1 VVATIVSKPAV
12 AQTALT
18 GSIIS
23 NCLMTFGACLLLGC
37 ISEQRDTYPIVF
49 ARTNAQLLVVSLI
62 SIILPTAFAT
72 WSEDAHAEGNSS
84 LVSISYGCAIVL
96 LLEFVS
102 YSLYCYFIHV
112 RDERLPPN
120 ISSGIIPAGLFATTI
135 AGVDVKPKGILREL
149 RKAVQDSKPRYPFY
163 VNILI
168 LIPGIMAQAFTSLY
182 ILEAIETPAE
192 TLHLSHSFVGLVMI
206 PLILS
211 AVELITA
218 AIRSHKEGLAWVTG
232 LAFGSCI
239 RITLFVFPVAV
250 LFGWMVDMP
259 GVTMIFDGFQVTIL
273 ALTILLVNHV
283 IQNQSLQW

>member
-1 VVATIVSKPAV
+1 
-12 AQTALT
+12 
-18 GSIIS
+18 
-23 NCLMTFGACLLLGC
+23 MTFGTCLLLGT
-37 ISEQRDTYPIVF
+37 ISESRDTYPIVF

-72 WSEDAHAEGNSS
+72 WSEDAHSEGHSS
-84 LVSISYGCAIVL
+84 LVSVSHGCAIVL

-102 YSLYCYFIHV
+102 YSLYCYFIHI
-112 RDERLPPN
+112 RDRHLPIN
-120 ISSGIIPAGLFATTI
+120 VKSAIVQAGLFATTT
-135 AGVDVKPKGILREL
+135 ACAKVEPEGILRKL
-149 RKAVQDSKPRYPFY
+149 RKTVQDSKPRYPVY
-163 VNILI
+163 IDILI
-168 LIPGIMAQAFTSLY
+168 LIPGVVAQVFTSLY
-182 ILEAIETPAE
+182 ILEALESSAK

-211 AVELITA
+211 SVELITA
-218 AIRSHKEGLAWVTG
+218 AIRSRKEGPAWVSG

-250 LFGWMVDMP
+250 LFGWIADMP